1 MNPPFYMAV
10 ATIQNCPISGH
21 SEMSLGG
28 AFVGSRAGAETSAIA
43 ALTGCVDEAEANFAE
58 KGFG

>member
-1 MNPPFYMAV
+1 MAV